1 MNALTTK
8 LATLTFAGCL
18 ASLSLQAGAGE
29 PAAKP
34 TDNSGIKVS
43 FDDLDF
49 NNSAAVADLYRRI
62 QLSARL
68 ACTDGSS
75 PWDATRQKNLE
86 RCYSA
91 TLEDAV
97 TKVNRPQLTALHRG
111 ESKPVLASK

>member
-8 LATLTFAGCL
+8 LLATLTL
-18 ASLSLQAGAGE
+18 AAIASISLPAGAAE
-29 PAAKP
+29 PANPA
-34 TDNSGIKVS
+34 DNRGIKVS

-62 QLSARL
+62 QLSARF
-68 ACTDGSS
+68 ACTDSSS

-86 RCYSA
+86 RCYNA

>member
-8 LATLTFAGCL
+8 LFATLTFAAL
-18 ASLSLQAGAGE
+18 ASLSLQAGAAE
-29 PAAKP
+29 PATPAG
-34 TDNSGIKVS
+34 NSGIKVS

-68 ACTDGSS
+68 ACTDASS

-97 TKVNRPQLTALHRG
+97 SKVNRPQLTALHRG